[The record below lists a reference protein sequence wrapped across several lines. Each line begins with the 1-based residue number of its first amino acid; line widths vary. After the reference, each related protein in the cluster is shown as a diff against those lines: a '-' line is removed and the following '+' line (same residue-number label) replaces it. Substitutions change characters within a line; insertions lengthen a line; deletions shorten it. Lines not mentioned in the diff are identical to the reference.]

1 MTWLIKEHSSK
12 EFMPHPLHTH
22 TTVWERPKS
31 TGIMHFFLSDFN
43 GQTVFRII
51 KRGNG
56 FTTFS
61 LKDVG

>member
-1 MTWLIKEHSSK
+1 
-12 EFMPHPLHTH
+12 MPHPLHTH